1 MEMLIQLLLFSG
13 FWTFIQS
20 NSNKFVLIQENK
32 TWADAQAY
40 CKKYHIDLA
49 TMGSSD
55 VQTSVREAVSTV
67 LPPLAW
73 TGLYRLNNTW
83 WWKYQYK
90 PLTFSFWKPGQPD
103 NSDAKE
109 ECGVISASGWDDTAC
124 GQLFPF
130 FCFTVNNADRFVF
143 IPQNKSQADALTY
156 CTKYHTSLAIIL
168 NQTENDLLVNMMV
181 GYDKA
186 WIGMFKDSWRWSDK
200 TDINELTLKWSAGQP
215 DMTGA
220 YPLCVATTFDGFDDR
235 FCPETLPFFCLR
247 HSKNKIMRVELK
259 SSQNPNDP
267 AVMENIL
274 QLIKQ
279 KLKDRGIGNDTTLT
293 WRVQPDGNVFS
304 SKNESEVNQTPCSDP
319 SF

>member
-1 MEMLIQLLLFSG
+1 MERLIQLLLFSG
-13 FWTFIQS
+13 FWMFTQS

-49 TMGSSD
+49 TIASTED
-55 VQTSVREAVSTV
+55 QTSLREAVSTV

-73 TGLYRLNNTW
+73 TGGYRKNNTW
-83 WWKYQYK
+83 GWIYT
-90 PLTFSFWKPGQPD
+90 LNFAVFSFWKPGQPD
-103 NSDAKE
+103 NSYGKE
-109 ECGVISASGWDDTAC
+109 ECAVISASGWEDTAC
-124 GQLFPF
+124 GQMLPF
-130 FCFTVNNADRFVF
+130 FCFTVNKPDRFVF
-143 IPQNKSQADALTY
+143 ISQNKSQVDAWAY
-156 CTKYHTSLAIIL
+156 CTKYHTHLAMIL

-186 WIGMFKDSWRWSDK
+186 WIGMFKDNWRWSDN
-200 TDINELTLKWSAGQP
+200 TINKFPINWSPGQP
-215 DMTGA
+215 NITGA
-220 YPLCVATTFDGFDDR
+220 YPLCGATTLDGFDDR
-235 FCPETLPFFCLR
+235 FCTETLPFFCFR

-259 SSQNPNDP
+259 SSQNLNDP

-274 QLIKQ
+274 HLIKQ

-293 WRVQPDGNVFS
+293 WRVQPDGNVFT
-304 SKNESEVNQTPCSDP
+304 SKHESEVNQTPCSDP